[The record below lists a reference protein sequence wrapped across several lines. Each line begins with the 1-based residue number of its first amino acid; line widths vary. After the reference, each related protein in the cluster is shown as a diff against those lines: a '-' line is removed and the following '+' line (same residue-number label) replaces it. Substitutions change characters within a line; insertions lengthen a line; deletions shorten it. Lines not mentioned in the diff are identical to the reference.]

1 MAFALILALAALASA
16 HGAVDA
22 AASAAASP
30 PAVADVCVVGAGPA
44 GLAAALAL
52 SRRNV
57 TVALLERQAGVGG
70 QTFASYVDE
79 AGFKVHLGAIF
90 LIPDSYPRTVAL
102 AKELGIGIEA
112 RAVLQAC
119 AGLRLSLLWQ
129 ARACDASL
137 ASSCSF
143 APGV

>member
-1 MAFALILALAALASA
+1 
-16 HGAVDA
+16 
-22 AASAAASP
+22 
-30 PAVADVCVVGAGPA
+30 
-44 GLAAALAL
+44 
-52 SRRNV
+52 
-57 TVALLERQAGVGG
+57 
-70 QTFASYVDE
+70 
-79 AGFKVHLGAIF
+79 VHLGAIF